1 MSNLKIFGY
10 VALGASVV
18 ATAAVSI
25 YKFATSNSESEE
37 KNETNSLKEIRL
49 GDFVVWGR
57 PDSGKTTFIRRLQGR
72 DILSE
77 KEATIA
83 KEQIRNTH
91 LSFLSEAKYIVDEI
105 TDMPGTEDRL
115 SDWLSGVIEKKH
127 AFYVVNLRKLRED
140 ADYAGWVKKHLKDT
154 VKALEDSNKKDKKI
168 HIIATH
174 VDMSKWSDVRQ
185 SDVNNV
191 IRQDDVVRKIIESKG
206 SVQGYFYAVNLT
218 DRDYFVKIMRG
229 IVNDII

>member
-1 MSNLKIFGY
+1 MSNWKI
-10 VALGASVV
+10 AAIV
-18 ATAAVSI
+18 ATAASAI
-25 YKFATSNSESEE
+25 AATFYKYATSDSASEE
-37 KNETNSLKEIRL
+37 KSESEIRL
-49 GDFVVWGR
+49 GSFVVWGR

-91 LSFLSEAKYIVDEI
+91 LSFLDEAKYIIDEI

-115 SDWLSGVIEKKH
+115 NDWLSGVIEKKH
-127 AFYVVNLRKLRED
+127 AFYIINLKKLRED
-140 ADYAGWVKKHLKDT
+140 DDYAGWVKKHLKDT
-154 VKALEDSNKKDKKI
+154 VKVLEDSNKKDKKI

-174 VDMSKWSDVRQ
+174 VDMSMWSDVRQ

-191 IRQDDVVRKIIESKG
+191 IRQDSVVRQILESKG
-206 SVQGYFYAVNLT
+206 NVQGYFYAVNLT
-218 DRDYFVKIMRG
+218 DRDYFIKLMRG